1 MKKILFVINTL
12 GRGGAETALL
22 ELLYTLEGQG
32 EYEISLY
39 VLMGQGELRKRLPD
53 RVRLLNSSFS
63 EDSVLSKKGKHKMVW
78 AVFRAFIRNGHLA
91 GKIRYAERILRD
103 MRKIKQIQPDK
114 ILWRVLSD
122 GSERFDET
130 YDLAVAYLEGGST
143 YYVAD
148 HVKAKKKAAFVHID
162 YESSGYTRQMDRE
175 CYQKMDR
182 IFTVSDEVR
191 EHFLQIYPQYAKKT
205 EVFHNIINQ
214 ERIRRFAGKGEGFRD
229 HYDGIRILTV
239 GRLTYQKAFDI
250 AIEAMKLVK
259 DAGYR
264 ARWYVLGEGNDREML
279 EKQREEL
286 GLTGDFLMPGA
297 VANPFPYFEQSDIYV
312 HASRFE
318 GKSIA
323 IQEAQTLGCA
333 IIASDCNGNREQII
347 DGEDG
352 LLCELT
358 PEKVAEAIIR
368 LIGDKELRHRLGSRS
383 KEKKTEYRED
393 IQKLLKMVNGSEA
406 G

>member
-1 MKKILFVINTL
+1 MIKTGLVITGIVIMALTFFLHAIRKMTVNLAVVWEFL
-12 GRGGAETALL
+12 G
-22 ELLYTLEGQG
+22 
-32 EYEISLY
+32 
-39 VLMGQGELRKRLPD
+39 V
-53 RVRLLNSSFS
+53 
-63 EDSVLSKKGKHKMVW
+63 
-78 AVFRAFIRNGHLA
+78 A

-191 EHFLQIYPQYAKKT
+191 EHFLKIYPQYAKKT

-279 EKQREEL
+279 EKQREKL

-297 VANPFPYFEQSDIYV
+297 VANPFPYFKQSDIYV

-368 LIGDKELRHRLGSRS
+368 LIGDKELRHRLGRRS

>member
-1 MKKILFVINTL
+1 MKEILFVINTL

-22 ELLYTLEGQG
+22 ELLYTLDGQE

-39 VLMGQGELRKRLPD
+39 VLMGQGELRKRLPE
-53 RVRLLNSSFS
+53 RVILLNSSFGES
-63 EDSVLSKKGKHKMVW
+63 SVLSSKGKNKMIRTVC
-78 AVFRAFIRNGHLA
+78 RAFLRNGHLA
-91 GKIRYAERILRD
+91 GKIRYAGGIFRD
-103 MRKIKQIQPDK
+103 MRKKKRIQPDK

-130 YDLAVAYLEGGST
+130 YDLAVAYLEGGAT

-148 HVKAKKKAAFVHID
+148 HVKAKKKVAFVHID
-162 YESSGYTRQMDRE
+162 YESTGYTRQMDRD
-175 CYQKMDR
+175 CYQKMDQ
-182 IFTVSDEVR
+182 IFAVSDEVR
-191 EHFLQIYPQYAKKT
+191 EHFLKVYPQYAKKT
-205 EVFHNIINQ
+205 GVFHNIINQ
-214 ERIRRFAGKGEGFRD
+214 ERIRRLAEKGEGFSD

-239 GRLTYQKAFDI
+239 GRLAYQKAFDI

-264 ARWYVLGEGNDREML
+264 ARWYVLGEGSEREML

-286 GLTGDFLMPGA
+286 GLTGEFLMPGG
-297 VANPFPYFEQSDIYV
+297 VANPFPYFKQADIYV

-358 PEKVAEAIIR
+358 PEGVAGAIIR
-368 LIGDKELRHRLGSRS
+368 LIEDAALRQRLGNQA
-383 KEKKTEYRED
+383 KEKKIEYGED
-393 IQKLLKMVNGSEA
+393 IQKLLRMMN
-406 G
+406 

>member
-1 MKKILFVINTL
+1 MKEILFVINTL

-22 ELLYTLEGQG
+22 ELLYTLDGQE

-39 VLMGQGELRKRLPD
+39 VLMGQGELRKRLPE
-53 RVRLLNSSFS
+53 RVILLNSSFS
-63 EDSVLSKKGKHKMVW
+63 ESSVLSSKGKNKMIRTVC
-78 AVFRAFIRNGHLA
+78 RAFLRNGHLA
-91 GKIRYAERILRD
+91 GKIRYAGGIFRD
-103 MRKIKQIQPDK
+103 MRKKKRIQPDK

-130 YDLAVAYLEGGST
+130 YDLAVAYLEGGAT

-148 HVKAKKKAAFVHID
+148 HVKAKKKVAFVHID
-162 YESSGYTRQMDRE
+162 YESTGYTRQMDRD
-175 CYQKMDR
+175 CYQKMDQ
-182 IFTVSDEVR
+182 IFAVSDEVR
-191 EHFLQIYPQYAKKT
+191 EHFLKVYPQYAKKT
-205 EVFHNIINQ
+205 GVFHNIINQ
-214 ERIRRFAGKGEGFRD
+214 ERIRRLAEKGEGFSD

-239 GRLTYQKAFDI
+239 GRLAYQKAFDI

-264 ARWYVLGEGNDREML
+264 ARWYVLGEGSEREML

-286 GLTGDFLMPGA
+286 GLTGEFLMPGG
-297 VANPFPYFEQSDIYV
+297 VANPFPYFKQADIYV

-358 PEKVAEAIIR
+358 PEGVAGAIIR
-368 LIGDKELRHRLGSRS
+368 LIEDAALRQRLGNQA
-383 KEKKTEYRED
+383 KEKKIEYGED
-393 IQKLLKMVNGSEA
+393 IQKLLRMMN
-406 G
+406 